1 MRVLIADDHELLRD
15 ALAAFLQHAGISTEA
30 ASDLPDALA
39 RVGRSGP
46 FELILL
52 DLAMPG
58 MNGLEGLQQAIAA
71 NRGRPVALISG
82 AARPET
88 ARQALALGAA
98 GVLEKTLSAGD
109 LVAAVHLMA
118 KGGNWAQEAG
128 ERPPPIADPARDAG
142 SARLLRWPVQPR
154 DRGRTRDQ
162 RTYRQAARPDP
173 VPQAGRGEPHTGR
186 NDRARDRAVL
196 RPGFSQ
202 GFRRSLR
209 PSDGS
214 GTLARP
220 QCGVSRV
227 NGGFAPPPPAGKPA
241 GAPGRIF
248 ASRRKISLQA
258 YGRRWPRRG
267 CGHSRSSS
275 VPRPDR
281 HGPVPRPRGRAA

>member
-46 FELILL
+46 FDLILL

-109 LVAAVHLMA
+109 LVAAVRLMA
-118 KGGNWAQEAG
+118 EGGNWAQEAG
-128 ERPPPIADPARDAG
+128 ERPPRSLTPREMQVLQGFCAGQSNREIAAELAISEPTVKLHARTLCRKLGA
-142 SARLLRWPVQPR
+142 AN
-154 DRGRTRDQ
+154 RT
-162 RTYRQAARPDP
+162 QAAMIAR
-173 VPQAGRGEPHTGR
+173 ETG
-186 NDRARDRAVL
+186 L
-196 RPGFSQ
+196 F
-202 GFRRSLR
+202 
-209 PSDGS
+209 
-214 GTLARP
+214 
-220 QCGVSRV
+220 
-227 NGGFAPPPPAGKPA
+227 
-241 GAPGRIF
+241 
-248 ASRRKISLQA
+248 
-258 YGRRWPRRG
+258 
-267 CGHSRSSS
+267 
-275 VPRPDR
+275 
-281 HGPVPRPRGRAA
+281 